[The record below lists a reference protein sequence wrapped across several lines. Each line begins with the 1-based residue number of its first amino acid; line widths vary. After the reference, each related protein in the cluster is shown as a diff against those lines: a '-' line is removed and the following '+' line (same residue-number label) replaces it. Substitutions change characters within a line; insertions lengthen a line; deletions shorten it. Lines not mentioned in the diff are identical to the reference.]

1 MCVLRR
7 TQSSAGGGEVVG
19 QKDRKTVRQRQNKKK
34 KKEGREI
41 ATTEQ
46 RRKTSGDIKRVYH
59 ITSSYC
65 CGDAYSSK
73 AVLRNSV
80 FLCIR
85 FLTTLYNLL
94 TLDLCS
100 PFQNMA
106 V

>member
-34 KKEGREI
+34 KEGREI

-46 RRKTSGDIKRVYH
+46 RRKTSVDIKRVYH